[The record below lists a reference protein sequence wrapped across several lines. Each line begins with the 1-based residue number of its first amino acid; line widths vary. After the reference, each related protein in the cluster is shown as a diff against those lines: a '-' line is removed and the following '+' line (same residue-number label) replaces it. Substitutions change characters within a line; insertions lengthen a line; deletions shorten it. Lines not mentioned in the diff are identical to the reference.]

1 MSVRYH
7 PVGWNRNKI
16 FYDLVLLCAVAGYI
30 LLFLKVAPSF
40 QDVTRPFSGAI
51 LSGQAFGTCTF
62 LLLTIIL
69 CIGPLARLDPR
80 FLPLLYN
87 RRHFGVLTC
96 ALAFTHASHMV
107 SIYFS
112 FSPLNKYAAVLAS
125 NTSYGQILGFPFE
138 SFGIFALFV
147 LLVMAVTSHDFW
159 LSFLTPPMW
168 KAIHMSVY
176 LAYAAVVLHVAL
188 GYLQTAQNPIFAF
201 IVAIGAV
208 SVAALHFVAGR
219 IEKSKDRDYPEPAE
233 EAPWLV
239 VGRVDSIP
247 EDRAIIVA
255 VEGGERVAI
264 FRYDGKLSAVANVC
278 AHQNGPLGEGRILYG
293 CITCPW
299 HGFQYRP
306 EDGCAPPPFSEKI
319 ATYQLKLRGDQILL
333 DPRPNAPGTAVE
345 PVQYAKA

>member
-1 MSVRYH
+1 
-7 PVGWNRNKI
+7 
-16 FYDLVLLCAVAGYI
+16 
-30 LLFLKVAPSF
+30 
-40 QDVTRPFSGAI
+40 
-51 LSGQAFGTCTF
+51 
-62 LLLTIIL
+62 
-69 CIGPLARLDPR
+69 
-80 FLPLLYN
+80 
-87 RRHFGVLTC
+87 
-96 ALAFTHASHMV
+96 MV
-107 SIYFS
+107 SIYVS

-138 SFGIFALFV
+138 IFGVFALFV

-159 LSFLTPPMW
+159 LNFLTPPMW

-176 LAYAAVVLHVAL
+176 FAYAAVVLHVAL
-188 GYLQTAQNPIFAF
+188 GYLQTAQNPIFAV

-208 SVAALHFVAGR
+208 SVAALYFVAGR
-219 IEKSKDRDYPEPAE
+219 IKKSKDQDYPEPAA
-233 EAPWLV
+233 EAPWLE

-306 EDGCAPPPFSEKI
+306 EDGCAPPPFTEKI
-319 ATYQLKLRGDQILL
+319 ASYQMKLIGDQILL
-333 DPRPNAPGTAVE
+333 DPRPNAPGTPVE

>member
-1 MSVRYH
+1 
-7 PVGWNRNKI
+7 
-16 FYDLVLLCAVAGYI
+16 
-30 LLFLKVAPSF
+30 
-40 QDVTRPFSGAI
+40 
-51 LSGQAFGTCTF
+51 
-62 LLLTIIL
+62 LLTIIL

-96 ALAFTHASHMV
+96 ALAVTHASHMV

-125 NTSYGQILGFPFE
+125 NTSYGQILGFPFKI
-138 SFGIFALFV
+138 FGVFALFV

-159 LSFLTPPMW
+159 LNFLTPPMW

-176 LAYAAVVLHVAL
+176 FAYAAVVLHVAL
-188 GYLQTAQNPIFAF
+188 GYLQTAQNPIFAV

-219 IEKSKDRDYPEPAE
+219 IEKSKDQDYPEPAA
-233 EAPWLV
+233 EAPWLE

-306 EDGCAPPPFSEKI
+306 EDGCAPPPFTEKI
-319 ATYQLKLRGDQILL
+319 ASYQMKLIGDQILL
-333 DPRPNAPGTAVE
+333 DPRPNAPGTPVE